1 MSIERRQHPR
11 FPCRVEVLIDGRPA
25 PIAATTRDV
34 SVGGVFLYSDDPRPL
49 NDAVDLT
56 IKAETRTIRARGL
69 VVHHLPD
76 VGFGVQFLELTDAD
90 GDRLRGFLSEVERR
104 AGADPEWA
112 TPA

>member
-11 FPCRVEVLIDGRPA
+11 FACRLEVLVDGRPSA
-25 PIAATTRDV
+25 VAATTRDV
-34 SVGGVFLYSDDPRPL
+34 SVGGVFLYSEDPRPL

-56 IKAETRTIRARGL
+56 IKAESRTIRTRGL

-76 VGFGVQFLELTDAD
+76 VGFGVQFVDMAD
-90 GDRLRGFLSEVERR
+90 GDRDRLRGFLADVERR
-104 AGADPEWA
+104 SGGDPEWA